1 MNSIPVIRQKML
13 LLIQLWLS
21 LAKIIEHNFKEIN
34 INIRTNMLLGQ
45 RQQNINAQTMHF
57 GFKNS

>member
-1 MNSIPVIRQKML
+1 ML

-45 RQQNINAQTMHF
+45 RQQNINGNMDTRLISHAIPKHP
-57 GFKNS
+57 